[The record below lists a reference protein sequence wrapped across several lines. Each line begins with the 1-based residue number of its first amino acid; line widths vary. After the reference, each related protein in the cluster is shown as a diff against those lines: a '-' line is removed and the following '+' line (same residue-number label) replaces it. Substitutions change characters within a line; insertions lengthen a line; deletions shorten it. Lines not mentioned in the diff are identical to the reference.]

1 MKECNSRHYAYL
13 CVAKLG
19 IVSIRHSYTAL
30 QLPGFEVIGGCVVG
44 GVSSVNKKIKQSEKQ
59 SENKPVF

>member
-30 QLPGFEVIGGCVVG
+30 QLPGFEVIGGCVVSCVVG
-44 GVSSVNKKIKQSEKQ
+44 GVSSVNKK
-59 SENKPVF
+59 V